1 MTEGNDYM
9 EDTLKVRHGTEIKY
23 FGCYEIKGLLSYN
36 IKRNLKLQSGK
47 VNYDIEVVTVL
58 NHKSVIMK
66 MSKPTSLEDAHEML
80 CKILRYECLF
90 DGRFFKMEKY
100 EIDGVVI
107 TKEMEK
113 RMLSYYKGSKAYIK
127 FGQPL
132 NDMVY
137 EKGFYAWECYSEKV
151 LMNQM
156 FYYIGFSAGMTSDM
170 RLALF
175 SEIFEPLSEY
185 LVAIQKIEIKCSKP
199 SKQRNIKCSQCG
211 AECEIPIPGII
222 YFKDKIESIILKY
235 GTKIFDGDDV
245 RKVLKKTVNTRNK
258 ILHVNEKKKDVMTG
272 GQCGFYIRKYV
283 ELYRIVVLS
292 ELGVWDSN
300 MEHELTEAIKN
311 FNDSFPQLRIKN

>member
-113 RMLSYYKGSKAYIK
+113 RMLSYYKGVKHI
-127 FGQPL
+127 L
-132 NDMVY
+132 N
-137 EKGFYAWECYSEKV
+137 
-151 LMNQM
+151 
-156 FYYIGFSAGMTSDM
+156 
-170 RLALF
+170 
-175 SEIFEPLSEY
+175 
-185 LVAIQKIEIKCSKP
+185 LVSP
-199 SKQRNIKCSQCG
+199 
-211 AECEIPIPGII
+211 
-222 YFKDKIESIILKY
+222 
-235 GTKIFDGDDV
+235 
-245 RKVLKKTVNTRNK
+245 
-258 ILHVNEKKKDVMTG
+258 
-272 GQCGFYIRKYV
+272 
-283 ELYRIVVLS
+283 
-292 ELGVWDSN
+292 
-300 MEHELTEAIKN
+300 
-311 FNDSFPQLRIKN
+311 